1 APATYVARVAEGE
14 ERALWWERAVAV
26 YEPYAE
32 YQDKTDR
39 EIPVFLLERA

>member
-1 APATYVARVAEGE
+1 MTTARMVSGE
-14 ERALWWERAVAV
+14 ERDLWWQRSVAV

-39 EIPVFLLERA
+39 EIPVFVTAASA